1 VFDKVTVLY
10 EGHQIYFG
18 RCSEAKAFF
27 TGLGFESAPR
37 QTTADFLTSLTSPAE
52 RIVKPGF
59 EGKTPCTAA
68 EFVSAW
74 KRSPEYAAL
83 VRDIEVYEETYP
95 IGGPSVVEFTLSR
108 RAQQAPQQY
117 VYHCHYHRITFIF

>member
-10 EGHQIYFG
+10 DGHQIYFG
-18 RCSEAKAFF
+18 RCSEARAFF
-27 TGLGFESAPR
+27 TRMGFEPAPR

-59 EGKTPCTAA
+59 EDKTPRTAA
-68 EFVSAW
+68 EFASAW

-83 VRDIEVYEETYP
+83 IRDIEAYDEKYP
-95 IGGPSVVEFTLSR
+95 IGGPSVAEFTLSR
-108 RAQQAPQQY
+108 RAQQAPHQY
-117 VYHCHYHRITFIF
+117 VYHCHYHYITFAS